1 MSKSMLKTLVLAGS
15 CVAIGVGLGATFIG
29 ELKEDGTVQKD
40 DSEGA
45 YLSEIQR
52 LKSALASAQS
62 KIKQLQLDEL
72 QANKPQIRKT
82 TALPKMALPDTAD
95 EQSKAVVAKLN
106 ERIAD
111 LEVELAAEKKK
122 TAPLSDEEMAAKVQ
136 ELKDKFN
143 DAFAQKDG
151 AAAMKAMKELAKLD
165 SRAFEAR
172 VELWAKMEKSKW
184 LGLGWRERRGWS
196 TPELFHWAL
205 KPGEMKLSD
214 PKMATEFRKTAVWL
228 LGFSDDEPSKKAKTF
243 ASFLGTL
250 PLPTELTDE
259 EKKARRGR
267 RRWEPDS
274 DLYRASLRSI
284 ARIPSDESAQ
294 ILTGLVN
301 NSAAPND
308 VRLTAVRGLARQ
320 RDDASL
326 QALKYA
332 ANDGD
337 PEIRK
342 TAEVGLVRRNP
353 PIQGYLITDVTKNSQ
368 AAGLGLEAGS
378 IITGADGKTM
388 KPNDIFQKI
397 YRSKEP
403 VMVSVYKN
411 GVVQTYKFKGGQRL
425 GVNGEEVKPQNN

>member
-29 ELKEDGTVQKD
+29 ELKEDGNVQKD

-52 LKSALASAQS
+52 LKSALASAQG
-62 KIKQLQLDEL
+62 KIKQLQMDEL
-72 QANKPQIRKT
+72 KANKPLIRKT

-95 EQSKAVVAKLN
+95 EQSKAIVAKLN

-122 TAPLSDEEMAAKVQ
+122 TAPLTDEEMAAKIR
-136 ELKDKFN
+136 ELRDKFD
-143 DAFAQKDG
+143 DAFAKKDG
-151 AAAMKAMKELAKLD
+151 AAAVQAMREMAKLD
-165 SRAFEAR
+165 SRAFKAR
-172 VELWAKMEKSKW
+172 VELWGQMEKNKW
-184 LGLGWRERRGWS
+184 FGLDWRGTRGWS
-196 TPELFHWAL
+196 TDELLHWAL
-205 KPGEMKLSD
+205 KPDGMKLDD
-214 PKMATEFRKTAVWL
+214 PKLAADFRKTAVWR
-228 LGFSDDEPSKKAKTF
+228 LGFSQEEPAKKAKTL

-259 EKKARRGR
+259 QKKARRR
-267 RRWEPDS
+267 RRGWKPDD
-274 DLYRASLRSI
+274 DLYRASLRNI
-284 ARIPSDESAQ
+284 ARIPSEESAQ

-301 NSAAPND
+301 NSAAPSD

-320 RDDASL
+320 KDDASL

-425 GVNGEEVKPQNN
+425 GVNGEEVKPAE